1 MSAVAVQR
9 PAAHP
14 AATLDRAA
22 RARAVLAKA
31 EERTGAVRRPWNG
44 PAVEAGAG
52 AVRTLPVEPEVGAL
66 LPGGL
71 ERGATL
77 TVAGSTSLV
86 LAMLAHASAAGSWVA
101 LVGLP
106 SVGMLAAH
114 QRGLALERVVLVP
127 DPGADGPRV
136 LAALVD
142 GVDVVVAG
150 EVALADADRRR
161 LSARAR
167 ERSVLLVSTRP
178 WPGSNVVLTAE
189 GSRWSGVGR
198 GEGRL
203 RERVL
208 AVRRQGRG
216 AAGAGWRGEVR
227 LDRDM
232 RPDRGVRQD
241 VDLRSRGAR
250 VGSGVDVAARP
261 DLVLELGRAG

>member
-9 PAAHP
+9 AAAVPAGA
-14 AATLDRAA
+14 DRAA
-22 RARAVLAKA
+22 LARAVLARA
-31 EERTGAVRRPWNG
+31 EERTGAARRPWEG

-52 AVRTLPVEPEVGAL
+52 AVRTLPVDPEVGAL

-86 LAMLAHASAAGSWVA
+86 LALLARASAAGSWVA

-178 WPGSNVVLTAE
+178 WPGANVVLTAE
-189 GSRWSGVGR
+189 ASRWSGVGR

-227 LDRDM
+227 LDRD
-232 RPDRGVRQD
+232 VRAERD
-241 VDLRSRGAR
+241 ALAR
-250 VGSGVDVAARP
+250 EVRRAGGVDIAARP